1 MEENTNVVN
10 NSTTQ
15 EKEGSKFGW
24 GVLGFFIPL
33 VGLILFLV
41 WMKDKKRAAKAAGIG
56 ALIGFI
62 FSIIST
68 VLLIT
73 FFGAILGIGL
83 SEYDNNKG
91 NYNKT
96 PIVEE
101 DTKNEEDEVDSCIG
115 KIEKGSTKYEY
126 ILDLNNDYT
135 ECDTITYKI
144 NNYFT
149 IKTERKVGSTH
160 ADIYIN
166 DVKNENIIYNKNKLK
181 VAVSGKTLITNT
193 MHQTTVN
200 GGISTTLIN
209 SNGEQYNFKTNPEGR
224 GRDINMLNTDG
235 MLDED
240 FSVNSNGD
248 LIVKGTQLHDIC
260 VNINDN
266 CVRDICSIPY
276 EELINSNN
284 VTEDYPIN
292 IEFLYKL
299 DENGLF
305 SFDYSNKNTTKTIK
319 DFYNE
324 ICNR

>member
-1 MEENTNVVN
+1 
-10 NSTTQ
+10 
-15 EKEGSKFGW
+15 
-24 GVLGFFIPL
+24 
-33 VGLILFLV
+33 
-41 WMKDKKRAAKAAGIG
+41 
-56 ALIGFI
+56 
-62 FSIIST
+62 
-68 VLLIT
+68 
-73 FFGAILGIGL
+73 
-83 SEYDNNKG
+83 
-91 NYNKT
+91 
-96 PIVEE
+96 
-101 DTKNEEDEVDSCIG
+101 
-115 KIEKGSTKYEY
+115 
-126 ILDLNNDYT
+126 
-135 ECDTITYKI
+135 
-144 NNYFT
+144 
-149 IKTERKVGSTH
+149 
-160 ADIYIN
+160 
-166 DVKNENIIYNKNKLK
+166 
-181 VAVSGKTLITNT
+181 

-248 LIVKGTQLHDIC
+248 LIVKGTQVHDIC

-266 CVRDICSIPY
+266 CVSDICSISY

-284 VTEDYPIN
+284 ATEDYPIN